1 MKPFRRISV
10 LGNGGW
16 GTALALLLQ
25 KKGYDVLLWG
35 NTPEYIEFMKEKR
48 ENVKYLP
55 GIPIPVELPLTS
67 DLSEAADGREL
78 VVVAVP
84 SPYLRSVMERF
95 KPHYVNGTTLL
106 SVVKGI
112 ENETLLLASGVIRD
126 VLGDVPVRLMMG
138 PSHAEE
144 VARNLPT
151 TVVVS
156 GDEACDDIQKVFFTD
171 RFRVYTNP
179 DMVGVEVGAAGKNV
193 IAIAA
198 GICEGLG
205 FGDNTRA
212 ALITRGLVE
221 ITRLG
226 VKMGGNRLTFSGIT
240 GLGDLITT
248 CVSPYGRN
256 RHVGLEIGRGK
267 KVKEVLEGMEQVAE
281 GFFTTRSV
289 KLLAEK
295 HKVEMPISIEV
306 YHVLYEDK
314 DPLTAVSD
322 LMMRSPK
329 SELEELE

>member
-55 GIPIPVELPLTS
+55 GIPIPAELPLTS

-248 CVSPYGRN
+248 CISPYGRN
-256 RHVGLEIGRGK
+256 RRVGLEIGGGK

-289 KLLAEK
+289 KLLADK
-295 HKVEMPISIEV
+295 YAVEMPISIEV
-306 YHVLYEDK
+306 YNVLYEDK